1 MKETTFELFALM
13 RAEQVINDIMNK
25 EEVSGAPVPLAEDDP
40 RFQSYFEDVEDL
52 GSGIPPISPSAVF
65 FEACEDKCLYMLER
79 AKTHLNACEGI
90 DDSPLCV
97 RLGDAYLSLHRLNAG
112 VEDQSLDDAYSAYAN
127 HLHECQM
134 MEYLAH
140 CELCTKQE
148 TSKSVAQV

>member
-65 FEACEDKCLYMLER
+65 FEACEGKCLALLER
-79 AKTHLNACEGI
+79 AKTLLNACKGI
-90 DDSPLCV
+90 DDSTLYN
-97 RLGDAYLSLHRLNAG
+97 RLDDAYSYLHRLNADL
-112 VEDQSLDDAYSAYAN
+112 EDQSLDVGYSAFAN
-127 HLHECQM
+127 HLYECQV

-140 CELCTKQE
+140 CELCAQQE
-148 TSKSVAQV
+148 VSKTVTQA